1 MEHGNHKKVIYN
13 KYPYFQKGLYIK
25 HKDGNGFFY
34 SNSPQLS
41 NNSIEKEFIDN
52 EYYYC
57 LKVAFTDL
65 IYEDGSFFE
74 NIIIV
79 EKGGSQ
85 FFYKRLFIL
94 PIDTK
99 YDIIHCEK
107 NIKTIV
113 IHDPKEIESIKSPI
127 DIKSVKFPA
136 VIPYTEIKLSDKRFN
151 YCFGSVGFYISYSV
165 EKSINCTPKDDKLSI
180 ANEKFGLKFTAAIDW
195 FTLYLDYD
203 SRRCMDYIKRDNK
216 NFKLFITKDRLSLL
230 GVSFNDVMEW
240 FSYINDLGLSQINFL
255 EEDVIENSDF
265 LNSGEGYMFELVFK
279 GQNKWINYFIMCIL
293 RYILVLQLLP
303 FYKETIKQVKINKE
317 DFFKALLL
325 ANSINIMP
333 VSWNIHYSGEIDLTL
348 TLEKYIQR
356 ILCKNPACS
365 FTSLI
370 TVQRNNY

>member
-151 YCFGSVGFYISYSV
+151 YCFGSVGFY
-165 EKSINCTPKDDKLSI
+165 
-180 ANEKFGLKFTAAIDW
+180 
-195 FTLYLDYD
+195 
-203 SRRCMDYIKRDNK
+203 K
-216 NFKLFITKDRLSLL
+216 NITK
-230 GVSFNDVMEW
+230 
-240 FSYINDLGLSQINFL
+240 
-255 EEDVIENSDF
+255 
-265 LNSGEGYMFELVFK
+265 
-279 GQNKWINYFIMCIL
+279 
-293 RYILVLQLLP
+293 
-303 FYKETIKQVKINKE
+303 
-317 DFFKALLL
+317 
-325 ANSINIMP
+325 
-333 VSWNIHYSGEIDLTL
+333 
-348 TLEKYIQR
+348 
-356 ILCKNPACS
+356 
-365 FTSLI
+365 
-370 TVQRNNY
+370 